1 MIKVHKT
8 GDESLCFLDGKQKEM
23 EKTNKK
29 MTKSECAMC
38 RFCFLKS
45 VVLVA
50 LVISLFWSV

>member
-29 MTKSECAMC
+29 MKKSECAMC

-50 LVISLFWSV
+50 LVISLF